1 MSEIVDAQE
10 WRLYAFTMSNIETHW
25 FALKVFYNR
34 SLSIKQEL
42 SADGIDCYVPTE
54 TVVVERQ
61 GVRRK
66 VVRPVISSLMFF
78 HSTEEQAVDVQR
90 RFTDRVILYTRFLD
104 DGSRRPY
111 AIPDREMQV
120 FMLVTQSGES
130 GLEYFGELE
139 SNFTEGQHVRVTDG
153 PFSGAEGYIRRIRGD
168 RRLLVTITGIC
179 AVATAYIP
187 KQFLQQID

>member
-1 MSEIVDAQE
+1 MS
-10 WRLYAFTMSNIETHW
+10 RIETHW

-34 SLSIKQEL
+34 SLSIQQEL

-54 TVVVERQ
+54 TVIVERQ

-66 VVRPVISSLMFF
+66 VCRPVINSLLFFRSS
-78 HSTEEQAVDVQR
+78 EEQAIAVQR
-90 RFTDRVILYTRFLD
+90 QFTDRVILYTRFLD

-130 GLEYFGELE
+130 GLEYFGEME
-139 SNFTEGQHVRVTDG
+139 STFTEGQHVRVTDG
-153 PFSGAEGYIRRIRGD
+153 PFCGAEGYIRRIRGD
-168 RRLLVTITGIC
+168 RRLLVTISGIC